1 MVLVVETGVGLA
13 NANSYA
19 DVAFADQYFSS
30 HPFYADAWADLDT
43 SKKAFLLISASA
55 DLDAMFNWK
64 GNPSSTTQGLRWPRT
79 NVYSVDDVLIA
90 RNSIPLNLRKATC
103 EQARYLSS
111 TESNPDASV
120 DTGGVTELKVDV
132 ITLKF
137 GDSTS
142 TKAVPK
148 GASRWLRGLGGLYG
162 ASRVRKVQVDL

>member
-1 MVLVVETGVGLA
+1 MVLVVETGAGLVD
-13 NANSYA
+13 ANSYA

-30 HPFYADAWADLDT
+30 HPFYADSWADLDT
-43 SKKAFLLISASA
+43 SKKAFLLISASS
-55 DLDAMFNWK
+55 DLDATYDWR
-64 GNPSSTTQGLRWPRT
+64 GTPTTKVQGLRWPRT
-79 NVYSVDDVLIA
+79 NAYTLDDRLIA
-90 RNSIPLNLRKATC
+90 RNAIPTNLKKAVC

-111 TESNPDASV
+111 AESNPDASV

-142 TKAVPK
+142 VKSVPK
-148 GASRWLRGLGGLYG
+148 GATRWLRGLGIPYG